1 MTIKMDHVSLTV
13 SDVDRSVDFYVKAF
27 GMTKTRRYAA
37 EGSEVDAV
45 IGYPKVVLEIA
56 WLALDGVNVELIQY
70 VSPRGEH
77 PRLETKDVG
86 TPHLAFHTDD
96 IERDYNRL
104 VEMGARFRNPPA
116 TPSSVRSCYGWDPD
130 GITFELIQRPE
141 PPA

>member
-1 MTIKMDHVSLTV
+1 MDHVSLTV
-13 SDVDRSVDFYVKAF
+13 SDVDRSVEFYVKAF

-45 IGYPKVVLEIA
+45 VGYAKVILEIA
-56 WLALDGVNVELIQY
+56 WLQLDGVNVELIQY
-70 VSPRGEH
+70 VSPDGQH

-104 VEMGARFRNPPA
+104 VEMGAKFRNPPRRQARSARA
-116 TPSSVRSCYGWDPD
+116 TAGTPTASRSSCYSAAK
-130 GITFELIQRPE
+130 RRRS
-141 PPA
+141 